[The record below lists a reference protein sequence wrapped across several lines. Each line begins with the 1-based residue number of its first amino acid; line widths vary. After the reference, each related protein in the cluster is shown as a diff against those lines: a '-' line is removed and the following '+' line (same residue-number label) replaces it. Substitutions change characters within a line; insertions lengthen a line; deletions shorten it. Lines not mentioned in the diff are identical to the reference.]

1 MFEPT
6 YTQFLLQ
13 QDKQIHESFV
23 CEITYNNYNMSEI
36 NLFFHSFYLF
46 RDSSFSYLNIP
57 FNG

>member
-13 QDKQIHESFV
+13 QDKQIYESFV

-36 NLFFHSFYLF
+36 NLFFSFLLSISRFLF
-46 RDSSFSYLNIP
+46 LLSKYSF
-57 FNG
+57 